1 MTTHYTRGSVS
12 TLHGVGGVLGTA
24 FGHYFFFGG
33 GDGGLS
39 QFHGHD
45 SWFVCEFGPKG
56 EFPCR
61 QLAH

>member
-24 FGHYFFFGG
+24 FGHYFFGG
-33 GDGGLS
+33 AGGSHNFMVMTL
-39 QFHGHD
+39 GLC
-45 SWFVCEFGPKG
+45 VNPKG
-56 EFPCR
+56 ELPCR